1 MDHLDESTYRARLV
15 LIQSMRTAIKRYLKN
30 GARPSDVAFSTGFAA
45 AELADSLFEDSDP
58 LMASLREGIN
68 QALSSDNDDEV
79 EAEVLEDNTVH

>member
-58 LMASLREGIN
+58 LLASLREGIN
-68 QALSSDNDDEV
+68 QALSSANED
-79 EAEVLEDNTVH
+79 EAEALEDNTVH

>member
-1 MDHLDESTYRARLV
+1 MDHRDESTYRARLV

-58 LMASLREGIN
+58 LLASLREGIN
-68 QALSSDNDDEV
+68 QALSSANED
-79 EAEVLEDNTVH
+79 EAEALEDNTVH

>member
-68 QALSSDNDDEV
+68 QALSSDKED
-79 EAEVLEDNTVH
+79 EAEAEALEDSTVH

>member
-15 LIQSMRTAIKRYLKN
+15 LIQSMRTTIKRYLKN

-45 AELADSLFEDSDP
+45 AELAASLFEDSDP

-68 QALSSDNDDEV
+68 QALSSDNED
-79 EAEVLEDNTVH
+79 EAEAEALEDNTVH

>member
-15 LIQSMRTAIKRYLKN
+15 LIQSMRTAIKRYLKH

-58 LMASLREGIN
+58 LLASLREGIN
-68 QALSSDNDDEV
+68 QALSSANED
-79 EAEVLEDNTVH
+79 EAEALEDNTVH